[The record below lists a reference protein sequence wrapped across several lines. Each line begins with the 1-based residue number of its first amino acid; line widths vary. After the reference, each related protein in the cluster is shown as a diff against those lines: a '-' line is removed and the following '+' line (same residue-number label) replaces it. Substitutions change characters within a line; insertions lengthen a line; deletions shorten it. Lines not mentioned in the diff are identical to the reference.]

1 MKGNLAQREPERL
14 KKWNEAD
21 LYQKSGKLLLDTPI
35 WLHDGPPY
43 ANGEIHIGHAV
54 NKVLKDIIVKS
65 KTLSGFDAPYVPG
78 WDCHGL
84 PIELMV
90 EKKIGKACVKVS
102 PAVFRKAC
110 REYAGKQVNIQK
122 EAFVRLGILGD
133 WDNPY
138 LTMDYAFEANIVR
151 SLGKNTQ
158 KGHIVAGAKPCTGVP
173 IAALHWQKPRLNM
186 KINIHQPLMCVFR

>member
-1 MKGNLAQREPERL
+1 MDYKKTLNLPNTGFPMKGNLAQREPERL

-21 LYQKSGKLLLDTPI
+21 LYHKIRQACAGRPQFI
-35 WLHDGPPY
+35 LHDGPPY

-90 EKKIGKACVKVS
+90 EKKIGKAGIKVS

-110 REYAGKQVNIQK
+110 REYAGKQV
-122 EAFVRLGILGD
+122 AMGGR
-133 WDNPY
+133 
-138 LTMDYAFEANIVR
+138 AAS
-151 SLGKNTQ
+151 SLLQACRCCAVVT
-158 KGHIVAGAKPCTGVP
+158 VAGKARSRGSTAFMPAISGVGFT
-173 IAALHWQKPRLNM
+173 ASSW
-186 KINIHQPLMCVFR
+186 